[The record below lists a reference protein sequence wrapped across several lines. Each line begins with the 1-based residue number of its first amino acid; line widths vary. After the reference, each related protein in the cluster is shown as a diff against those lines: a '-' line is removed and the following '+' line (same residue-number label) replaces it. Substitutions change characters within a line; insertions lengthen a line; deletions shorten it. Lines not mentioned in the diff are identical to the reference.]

1 MLQVSDN
8 FKAAMTA
15 PVREFKAKFD
25 FVDSNNTVQN
35 FTESDRVKAIEIQRV
50 GDDSKFFGYTICQ
63 RINVKLVDLAEDLN
77 PISKSAMNAELGVV
91 CEDGSVEY
99 VGYPTFY
106 LTERNRDEVE
116 GELSLTGYDKLMN
129 ATKLTVGGLTLEAPY
144 TIADFVAAAAEVLE
158 CGLYLEG
165 IPEDDFAF
173 YLEYPQGANFEGTEN
188 LRDALNQACEA
199 TQTIAYI
206 DADDRLHFKRLDVNG
221 AAVATITP
229 DDYYSFSFGDN
240 RRLVKVVHVTELGDN
255 VSSSFELI
263 GTTQYVR
270 NNPFWEMREDIDNII
285 VNAINNT
292 YALTIN
298 LFDVN
303 WRGNLPLEIGDKI
316 ALDKTCTDGCMENG
330 YVLNDVIT
338 FDGGYSQVT
347 MWDYNDNAGET
358 ESNPVTVGDALGQTF
373 AKVDK
378 VNREVTLQAGRIEEN
393 SSDISSIKLDTESIT
408 ATVSEMEK
416 NYKESIDGLGE
427 EVAELSKEVSA
438 KMTTEDVQILIS
450 NSMSDGIDKV
460 TTSTG
465 YKFDSEG
472 LSISKSDSDISTQI
486 TENGMT
492 VFNKDE
498 EVLVANNEGV
508 KAQNLHAT
516 TYLIIGNTTRFE
528 DFIENGQLR
537 TGAFWIG

>member
-15 PVREFKAKFD
+15 PVREFRAKFS
-25 FVDSNNTVQN
+25 FVNSDNIVEN
-35 FTESDRVKAIEIQRV
+35 FTESDKVKSIEIQRV

-63 RINVKLVDLAEDLN
+63 RINVKLVDLADELN
-77 PISKSAMNAELGVV
+77 PISKSAMNAEIGVV
-91 CEDGSVEY
+91 VEDQSVEY
-99 VGYPTFY
+99 IGYPTFY
-106 LTERNRDEVE
+106 LTERNRHEEE
-116 GELSLTGYDKLMN
+116 GELSLTGYDRLMDAAN
-129 ATKLTVGGLTLEAPY
+129 YTVSNLTLEAPY
-144 TIADFVAAAAEVLE
+144 TIADFVTAAAEALG
-158 CGLYLEG
+158 CGVYLEG

-173 YLEYPQGANFEGTEN
+173 YLEYPQGANFDGTEN

-221 AAVATITP
+221 APVAEITP
-229 DDYYSFSFGDN
+229 DNYYTFSFGDN

-270 NNPFWEMREDIDNII
+270 NNPFWEMRDDINDII

-316 ALDKTCTDGCMENG
+316 ELRKTCTEGCVENG

-338 FDGGYSQVT
+338 FDGGYNQVT
-347 MWDYNDNAGET
+347 MWDYNDADGET
-358 ESNPVTVGDALGQTF
+358 EANPVGIGDALGQTF

-416 NYKESIDGLGE
+416 TYKESMDGLGE

-465 YKFDSEG
+465 YKFDSDG
-472 LSISKSDSDISTQI
+472 LTISKSDSDISTQI

-492 VFNKDE
+492 VSNGDE
-498 EVLVANNEGV
+498 VVLRADESGVVAED
-508 KAQNLHAT
+508 LHAT